1 MKKSISILFFG
12 TVMLFISGC
21 SQHFSQDTSNNP
33 TSKMVDRQKLDKE
46 FIKKI
51 YEESKMLEM
60 ENKDEIVFAV
70 NGEGVPPDH
79 ATSQA
84 QAIVLAKRAAVADA
98 YRQMAEKLYGAK
110 INARETIKDSAVQ
123 SSRIDSQVSGLIKN
137 ATIIENSFHSGI
149 YRVRMELSMSEK
161 RWQEIFAY

>member
-21 SQHFSQDTSNNP
+21 SQHFSQDMSNNP
-33 TSKMVDRQKLDKE
+33 TSQMVDRQKLDKE

-60 ENKDEIVFAV
+60 EHKDEIVFAV
-70 NGEGVPPDH
+70 HGEGVPPDH

-110 INARETIKDSAVQ
+110 INARETIKDSTLQ

-149 YRVRMELSMSEK
+149 YRVRMELRMSGK

>member
-21 SQHFSQDTSNNP
+21 SQHFSQDMSNNP
-33 TSKMVDRQKLDKE
+33 TSQMVDRQKLDKE

-60 ENKDEIVFAV
+60 EHKDEIVFAV

-84 QAIVLAKRAAVADA
+84 QAIV
-98 YRQMAEKLYGAK
+98 
-110 INARETIKDSAVQ
+110 
-123 SSRIDSQVSGLIKN
+123 
-137 ATIIENSFHSGI
+137 
-149 YRVRMELSMSEK
+149 
-161 RWQEIFAY
+161 